1 MNKKALHKL
10 SSGLFLLSTKNGV
23 QTNGCIINT
32 VLQISSDP
40 ILLTAAVSKNNLTH
54 DLLLKSK
61 ICAISVLSE
70 EIPMD
75 TIRRFGFQ
83 SGRDA
88 DKFAAFAHKAAQNSA
103 PYLAENA
110 SAYFAGTVVNTV
122 DAGTHTLF
130 IIEVTEMDTLT
141 EETPLTYA
149 YYQSVKKGTSPQ
161 NAPTYQAETTQKGYR
176 CSICGY
182 IVETDDLPADFVCP
196 VCKQPR
202 KVFVKL

>member
-10 SSGLFLLSTKNGV
+10 SSGLFLLSTKNGA
-23 QTNGCIINT
+23 QINGCIINT
-32 VLQISSDP
+32 VMQISSEP
-40 ILLTAAVSKNNLTH
+40 ILLTACISKNNLTH

-83 SGRDA
+83 SGREA
-88 DKFAAFAHKAAQNSA
+88 DKFAAFPHNLVQNGA
-103 PYLAENA
+103 PYIMQNI

-149 YYQSVKKGTSPQ
+149 YYQSVKKGTSPK
-161 NAPTYQAETTQKGYR
+161 NAPTYQAETAQKGYR

-182 IVETDDLPADFVCP
+182 IAEVEELPADFVCP

-202 KVFVKL
+202 EVFVKL

>member
-10 SSGLFLLSTKNGV
+10 SSGLFLLSTKNGA
-23 QTNGCIINT
+23 QINGCIINT
-32 VLQISSDP
+32 VMQISSEP
-40 ILLTAAVSKNNLTH
+40 VLLTAAVSKNNLTH
-54 DLLLKSK
+54 DLLLESK

-83 SGRDA
+83 SGREA
-88 DKFAAFAHKAAQNSA
+88 DKFAAFAHKSAQNGA
-103 PYLAENA
+103 PYIMQNI

-149 YYQSVKKGTSPQ
+149 YYQSVKKGTSPK
-161 NAPTYQAETTQKGYR
+161 NAPTYQAETAQKGYR

-182 IVETDDLPADFVCP
+182 IAEVEELPADFVCP

-202 KVFVKL
+202 EVFVKL

>member
-10 SSGLFLLSTKNGV
+10 SSGLFLLSTKNGA

-32 VLQISSDP
+32 VMQISSEP
-40 ILLTAAVSKNNLTH
+40 VLLTAAVSKNNLTH

-61 ICAISVLSE
+61 ICAVSVLSE
-70 EIPMD
+70 NISMD
-75 TIRRFGFQ
+75 TICRFGFQ
-83 SGRDA
+83 SGRDT
-88 DKFAAFAHKAAQNSA
+88 DKFAAFPHNLVQNGA
-103 PYLAENA
+103 PYIMQNI

-149 YYQSVKKGTSPQ
+149 YYQSVKKGTSPK
-161 NAPTYQAETTQKGYR
+161 NAPTYQAETAQKGYR

-182 IVETDDLPADFVCP
+182 IAEVEELPADFVCP

-202 KVFVKL
+202 EVFVKL